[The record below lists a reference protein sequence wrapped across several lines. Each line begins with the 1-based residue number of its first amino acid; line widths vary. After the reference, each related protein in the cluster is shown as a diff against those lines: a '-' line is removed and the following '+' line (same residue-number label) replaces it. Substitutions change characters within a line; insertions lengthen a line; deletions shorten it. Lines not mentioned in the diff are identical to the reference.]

1 MKKVRPP
8 FAHLVTQSPQA
19 ARQGASRDYGEEPGG
34 GGECRAPVA
43 SLPGREM
50 KDQCPGAQRPR
61 GGARRAAPPD
71 PGRGAPWE
79 AGWEGPR
86 RAPPAPPRGPRRFRL
101 PRGRPGSQDEPPGL
115 CVAGSL
121 GAPSHTLCT

>member
-34 GGECRAPVA
+34 GGECRAPAA

-50 KDQCPGAQRPR
+50 KGTQMLNQERVGWWGA
-61 GGARRAAPPD
+61 
-71 PGRGAPWE
+71 
-79 AGWEGPR
+79 
-86 RAPPAPPRGPRRFRL
+86 
-101 PRGRPGSQDEPPGL
+101 
-115 CVAGSL
+115 L
-121 GAPSHTLCT
+121 G